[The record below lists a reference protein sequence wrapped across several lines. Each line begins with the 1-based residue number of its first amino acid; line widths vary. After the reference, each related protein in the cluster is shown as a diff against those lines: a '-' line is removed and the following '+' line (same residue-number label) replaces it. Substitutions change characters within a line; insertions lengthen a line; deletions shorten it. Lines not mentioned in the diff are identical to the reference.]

1 MEETKSK
8 KQLSISRHQL
18 ALIAVI
24 FLVLG
29 IITWFRSSERIIQSL
44 TQIFSKQEN
53 KVHVSIKDRPEYK
66 KYFEPKQGVLGV
78 TTDIEEKPGTMII
91 GEDGKMHSVE
101 EDIGKV
107 LGASTETIDTNL
119 QNIQVKLAYTNTI
132 EDVKKYLN
140 TTLKLEGEV
149 LDGAALET
157 ALSTNDQN
165 TINQLVSRVD
175 ALEARLQDMWIPES
189 VTKLHKLK
197 ILEFRSVA
205 RLLKSYPNLEVNP
218 EQVADDFSIFIKVQG
233 DQEQERQ
240 KVLNAFSK

>member
-29 IITWFRSSERIIQSL
+29 IITWFRSSERIIQNL

-66 KYFEPKQGVLGV
+66 KYFEPKQDVLGV

-165 TINQLVSRVD
+165 TINQLVSRVE

-205 RLLKSYPNLEVNP
+205 RLLKSYPNLEANP
-218 EQVADDFSIFIKVQG
+218 YQATFSSRK
-233 DQEQERQ
+233 
-240 KVLNAFSK
+240 LSNCP